1 MKSNF
6 KWKKRLVWI
15 VILVIIFN
23 IGVVKMVFGAEGVC
37 KCNKYLY
44 SSIYIDGKNSRDN
57 STPPTINQSEKPNV
71 AKEADCKDEINDK
84 NILYDYKSCKWWP
97 LKKYCCCTP
106 TDSASVV
113 TQYSCLE
120 KSGYAITNVC
130 GNDGSKTMVVKD
142 MPAEGKC
149 DSLAGIKQTGTLSND
164 ATTMGISVNQLK
176 INASTILNP
185 AGWTDPSNFIGT
197 IIKFL
202 YFAVGATT
210 LIFYIW
216 AGALWMTAGG
226 NAEMMEKSKKILIW
240 TSVGVVG
247 VFLSYMITKIIFD
260 YLTK

>member
-1 MKSNF
+1 
-6 KWKKRLVWI
+6 
-15 VILVIIFN
+15 
-23 IGVVKMVFGAEGVC
+23 MVFGADGAC
-37 KCNKYLY
+37 QCDKYLY
-44 SSIYIDGKNSRDN
+44 AVEYVGGKNLRDN
-57 STPPTINQSEKPNV
+57 TVPPTMLKFVRTDIT
-71 AKEADCKDEINDK
+71 KEVDCKDEINKIDV
-84 NILYDYKSCKWWP
+84 LYDYKSCKWWP
-97 LKKYCCCTP
+97 EKLYCCCTP
-106 TDSASVV
+106 TDKASVT
-113 TQYSCLE
+113 TQYSCTLSQKVYTPE
-120 KSGYAITNVC
+120 QAC
-130 GNDGSKTMVVKD
+130 GKDGSGTMVIKETTD
-142 MPAEGKC
+142 GKC
-149 DSLAGIKQTGTLSND
+149 DSFTGIKQTGTLSND

-197 IIKFL
+197 IIKFF